1 MLNAGQ
7 DARTLAGIPVTVRWA
22 PVAPA
27 PDAPADDSALL
38 TPFELTRF
46 ERLRPAAA
54 RTFLAGR
61 HLLRDLVA
69 SLAGVDAADVSIEA
83 RCPVCGGAHGRPAV
97 VAPASATRLRL
108 ALAHSGPAVL
118 AAAAWDHEVGVDLE
132 RADAEPAA
140 ERDQAIATVAGA
152 SGDDALE
159 HWTRVEAVLKADGRG
174 LRVDPSL
181 VRIRTAGETV
191 EAQISDDGA
200 SYALASIDL
209 GPGFTAT
216 VAVRS

>member
-1 MLNAGQ
+1 
-7 DARTLAGIPVTVRWA
+7 
-22 PVAPA
+22 
-27 PDAPADDSALL
+27 
-38 TPFELTRF
+38 
-46 ERLRPAAA
+46 
-54 RTFLAGR
+54 
-61 HLLRDLVA
+61 
-69 SLAGVDAADVSIEA
+69 
-83 RCPVCGGAHGRPAV
+83 
-97 VAPASATRLRL
+97 
-108 ALAHSGPAVL
+108 VL

-140 ERDQAIATVAGA
+140 ERDQAIAAVAGA

-181 VRIRTAGETV
+181 VRIRTSEETV